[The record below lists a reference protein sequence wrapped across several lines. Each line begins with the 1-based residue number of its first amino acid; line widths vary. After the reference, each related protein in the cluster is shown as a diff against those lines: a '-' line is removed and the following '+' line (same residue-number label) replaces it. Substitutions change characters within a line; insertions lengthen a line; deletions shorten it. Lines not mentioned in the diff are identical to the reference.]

1 MKILI
6 PAYDCLTIAPNFDN
20 ASSFRLQT
28 IINGSIKED
37 SFITS
42 SVNLREKYPFG
53 LKELRDKV
61 LPEANSLNTT
71 NLKNKEKL
79 SQQIV
84 ITSGISIEAEKNLQK
99 INFEVFHTEETNF
112 FNALISYMKNHAT
125 MESDYYSCP

>member
-6 PAYDCLTIAPNFDN
+6 PTYDCLTIAPNFAN

-37 SFITS
+37 SFIT
-42 SVNLREKYPFG
+42 
-53 LKELRDKV
+53 
-61 LPEANSLNTT
+61 
-71 NLKNKEKL
+71 L
-79 SQQIV
+79 S
-84 ITSGISIEAEKNLQK
+84 ISIEAEKNLQK

-125 MESDYYSCP
+125 MERHYYCCP